1 MFTSISESLHHTL
14 IIVNYQASL
23 ATINRH
29 LNSPNNRYSSNLLP
43 FHHAQ
48 GTNCPLN
55 PSPLLAEMSSQ
66 KKRGDPS

>member
-14 IIVNYQASL
+14 IIVNYQVSL
-23 ATINRH
+23 AINRH

-66 KKRGDPS
+66 KKRGGPS